1 MSRKVRALRGRGVSR
16 AGRLVASGLL
26 ALAAGGCLPTP
37 ATTQGR
43 AIVDLWVV
51 FGVAAALVGIVVW
64 GLVTWSIV
72 RYRAPGRAD
81 LPPQTHG
88 HLGLEITWTAIPV
101 AMVIG
106 LFLLTFRAIGAVDT
120 PPSPPGVSVKVTAFT
135 WQWRFD
141 YEGSNVSLV
150 GLPDQPPEMVVP
162 VGEMVHVTLVAND
175 VDHAFYVPAFLFKR
189 DAIPGHSTDFDF
201 TVDAPG
207 VYPGQCAEFCGLH
220 HDTMRFTVRAVDRAS
235 FDAWLAAATSPAP
248 SPGAASPVAASPGA
262 SAP

>member
-1 MSRKVRALRGRGVSR
+1 MIGRPTASARGRLSR
-16 AGRLVASGLL
+16 AEPLVAGGLL
-26 ALAAGGCLPTP
+26 ALTAGGCLPTP

-43 AIVDLWVV
+43 AIADLWVV
-51 FGVAAALVGIVVW
+51 FGIAAAFVGIVVW

-72 RYRAPGRAD
+72 RYRAAGKTD
-81 LPPQTHG
+81 LPAQTHG
-88 HLGLEITWTAIPV
+88 HLGLETTWTAIPV
-101 AMVIG
+101 AMVVG

-120 PPSPPGVSVKVTAFT
+120 PPSPPGVNVKVTAFT

-141 YEGSNVSLV
+141 YVGSSVSLV

-162 VGEMVHVTLVAND
+162 VGETVHVSLVSND

-189 DAIPGHSTDFDF
+189 DAIPGHPTEFDF
-201 TVDAPG
+201 TVDAAG

-235 FDAWLAAATSPAP
+235 FDAWLAAA
-248 SPGAASPVAASPGA
+248 AASPGA